1 MAHVARSAQSSSPP
15 GGTEALSPATEG
27 HASCPAPH
35 PLPAAAGPTGHTG
48 SPLNGSPSATAAC
61 RPERTGLAQG
71 LLGRLPAPHFWLP
84 LHLPQ
89 LCTRPAPARQSLLAH
104 PPRVCSQT
112 PTLLLTLV
120 GGGIPSP
127 PPPAAQPT
135 HCPAANPAPPAGSA
149 LLPWGAGPVPSHSHT
164 PSICV
169 SPLQSGLLIKILQV
183 SFSPGLR
190 EPVLKCCNLRPPGAA
205 RQQQSRVAQ
214 GHLQA
219 VPSAAPTLPPPRA
232 GLFLGGQCP
241 SS

>member
-71 LLGRLPAPHFWLP
+71 LLGHLPAPHFWPP

-127 PPPAAQPT
+127 PPPQPSPPTALLQTQRLLRAQP
-135 HCPAANPAPPAGSA
+135 SS
-149 LLPWGAGPVPSHSHT
+149 LGA
-164 PSICV
+164 
-169 SPLQSGLLIKILQV
+169 
-183 SFSPGLR
+183 R
-190 EPVLKCCNLRPPGAA
+190 VLCRLT
-205 RQQQSRVAQ
+205 
-214 GHLQA
+214 
-219 VPSAAPTLPPPRA
+219 PTLHPFVCPPYSQA
-232 GLFLGGQCP
+232 
-241 SS
+241 S